1 MSEWKLF
8 EPEYTKRNFINVF
21 DDGITSY
28 SNCNNIWYICGT
40 WKGKVRLI
48 NEDRKT
54 YINSISAW
62 KVIPFIQTNI
72 EYTIPQ

>member
-8 EPEYTKRNFINVF
+8 EPDYDKRNFINIF
-21 DDGITSY
+21 DDGNKIY
-28 SNCNNIWYICGT
+28 SDCNNIWYICGA

-72 EYTIPQ
+72 EYTIP

>member
-8 EPEYTKRNFINVF
+8 EPDYDKRNFINIF
-21 DDGITSY
+21 DDGNKIY
-28 SNCNNIWYICGT
+28 SDCNNIWYICGA

-62 KVIPFIQTNI
+62 KIIRNI
-72 EYTIPQ
+72 DTDMREYTFP

>member
-8 EPEYTKRNFINVF
+8 EPDYAKRNFINVF
-21 DDGITSY
+21 DDGITCY
-28 SNCNNIWYICGT
+28 YKCNNIWYICGA

-62 KVIPFIQTNI
+62 KVVPFIQTNI

>member
-1 MSEWKLF
+1 MSKWKLF
-8 EPEYTKRNFINVF
+8 EPDYDKRNFINIF
-21 DDGITSY
+21 DDGNKIY
-28 SNCNNIWYICGT
+28 SDCNNIWYICGA

-72 EYTIPQ
+72 EYTIP